1 MNICLTTTEQCAIW
15 LTSSASKSPG
25 EVTSETYSVLMSP
38 AANSGFY
45 PPKQPGSSF
54 KGNITSFW
62 KYSHHSPLMESL
74 KCTNI
79 LVNKRQSDP
88 MSEDCV
94 VSVMRKYTRS
104 CWFFFPCFYW
114 ALAAPAMYKDTM
126 HAGKYQTNIAAQ
138 GVHRITKSDKTN
150 VRSNCPHYAQLVF
163 LNATQQRLQ

>member
-15 LTSSASKSPG
+15 LTSSASKSP
-25 EVTSETYSVLMSP
+25 EAVTSEAYSVLMSP

-54 KGNITSFW
+54 KGNITSFG
-62 KYSHHSPLMESL
+62 KYSHHSPLM
-74 KCTNI
+74 
-79 LVNKRQSDP
+79 
-88 MSEDCV
+88 SEDCV
-94 VSVMRKYTRS
+94 ISVMRKYTRS
-104 CWFFFPCFYW
+104 CWFFFPCFYS